1 MAFEIDHDWQGNLAT
16 PRARIGEV
24 AKTRLLIILCC
35 IWICLGLVGHQPW
48 KPNESASISII
59 KSMLAGEH
67 LLDPVAVGETTIKN
81 PPLYY
86 LSATTFSKVL
96 SPILNTHDA
105 ARIASGF
112 WMALTLLLTGMIGRE
127 LWGLGMGRQTTFIML
142 SSIGLITT
150 AHLLMPEVSALTGS
164 AMAFYGLALAKRRP
178 FRASVLLGMGM
189 GISFMS
195 TGLMTAA
202 ISLLTAI
209 VLPIFFKAWR
219 SKSYAIVLGL
229 ASITLA
235 PWVLLWPALVWHIS
249 PSDLSTWWHHQIQL
263 TQLNHLYLIRTLS
276 WFAWPALP
284 IAGWGIW
291 RFRSG
296 LLFKPKFQLMLTF
309 FLIAFLIIGLK
320 AKNSDVAVLTLLIP
334 LVAMASG
341 SAETLKR
348 GAAGALNWFGLVL
361 FGLMGILIWLGW
373 IAIMTGH
380 PAKLSARMHILSG
393 LSEAH
398 INIPAL
404 MIALFISLIWL
415 ITINAKRSNRAAVTD
430 WAVGITMAWSL
441 LMALWLPMID
451 SAKSYQGVMLSL
463 QQALPAK
470 PTCINSLGFGQAQQA
485 LLDYYTDLRVM
496 PLKNGAMPNCHLF
509 LVQEDKNH
517 ANIILG
523 EDWKIIWQGN
533 RPADRHEKFTLYQ
546 KTK

>member
-1 MAFEIDHDWQGNLAT
+1 
-16 PRARIGEV
+16 
-24 AKTRLLIILCC
+24 
-35 IWICLGLVGHQPW
+35 
-48 KPNESASISII
+48 
-59 KSMLAGEH
+59 
-67 LLDPVAVGETTIKN
+67 
-81 PPLYY
+81 
-86 LSATTFSKVL
+86 
-96 SPILNTHDA
+96 
-105 ARIASGF
+105 
-112 WMALTLLLTGMIGRE
+112 MIGRE

-209 VLPIFFKAWR
+209 VLPIFFQAWR

-235 PWVLLWPALVWHIS
+235 PWVLLWPALIWHIS

-361 FGLMGILIWLGW
+361 FGLIGILIWLGW

-463 QQALPAK
+463 QQALPVK
-470 PTCINSLGFGQAQQA
+470 PSCINSLGFGQAQQA

-496 PLKNGAMPNCHLF
+496 PLKNEAIPSCHLF

-517 ANIILG
+517 AHINLG

>member
-16 PRARIGEV
+16 PRARIGEA
-24 AKTRLLIILCC
+24 AKTRLLIVLCC

-48 KPNESASISII
+48 KPNESTTVSIV
-59 KSMLAGEH
+59 KAMLSGEH
-67 LLDPVAVGETTIKN
+67 LIDPTPVGEKIIKN

-86 LSATTFSKVL
+86 LSAAGLAKSL
-96 SPILNTHDA
+96 SPILDMHDA
-105 ARIASGF
+105 ARIISGF
-112 WMALTLLLTGMIGRE
+112 WMALTLLVTGMIGRE
-127 LWGLGMGRQTTFIML
+127 LWGEGIGRQTTFIML
-142 SSIGLITT
+142 SSIGLIAT

-178 FRASVLLGMGM
+178 FRASVLIGTGI

-195 TGLMTAA
+195 TGLSAAA
-202 ISLLTAI
+202 ISLITALI
-209 VLPIFFKAWR
+209 LPLFFKAWR

-229 ASITLA
+229 AGISAA
-235 PWVLLWPALVWHIS
+235 PWLFLWPFLVWHTL
-249 PSDLSTWWHHQIQL
+249 PAMLADWWHIQIQF
-263 TQLNHLYLIRTLS
+263 TQFNHLYTLRTLC

-284 IAGWGIW
+284 IACWGLW
-291 RFRSG
+291 RFRST
-296 LLFKPKFQLMLTF
+296 LFFKPKFQLIVSNLI
-309 FLIAFLIIGLK
+309 IAFLIIGLK
-320 AKNSDVAVLTLLIP
+320 SKNSDASVLALLIP

-348 GAAGALNWFGLVL
+348 GAAGALNWFGLIL

-404 MIALFISLIWL
+404 IIALFVTVIWA

-451 SAKSYQGVMLSL
+451 SAKNYKDVMLSL
-463 QQALPAK
+463 EKALPSK
-470 PTCINSLGFGQAQQA
+470 YSCINSTGFGQPQQA
-485 LLDYYTDLRVM
+485 LLNYYTNLHVTPVRKSAELSCDLY
-496 PLKNGAMPNCHLF
+496 LI
-509 LVQEDKNH
+509 QEDKTHEQINP
-517 ANIILG
+517 G
-523 EDWKIIWQGN
+523 QDWKMIWKGK
-533 RPADRHEKFTLYQ
+533 RAADRYEKFRLFQ
-546 KTK
+546 KIS

>member
-86 LSATTFSKVL
+86 LSATTFSKAL

-235 PWVLLWPALVWHIS
+235 PWVLLWPALIWHIS

-398 INIPAL
+398 INLPAL

-463 QQALPAK
+463 QQALPVK
-470 PTCINSLGFGQAQQA
+470 PSCINSLGFGQAQQA

-496 PLKNGAMPNCHLF
+496 PLKNEAIPSCHLF

-517 ANIILG
+517 AHINLG

>member
-1 MAFEIDHDWQGNLAT
+1 AFEIDHDWQGNLAT

-496 PLKNGAMPNCHLF
+496 PLKNGAMPSCHLF